1 VKQAAALFPALLFSL
16 GLALYTPRLAD
27 PPRYIFDEVYHAYT
41 AGQYVAGNKDAYVW
55 YTRSPQKGV
64 AYMWNHPPLGVHLI
78 SIGIR
83 IWGDHSFGWRFMSV
97 LFGAIGLVVAYQLG
111 LALTGQVAVAA
122 LAAFLLWM
130 DGLYFVQSR
139 TGMLDVF
146 GVVFM
151 MLALLQFHRYWTA
164 PPERAG
170 RRLLGVGFFLGL
182 AIATKWNAAYASGL
196 IGLIAVARALSLT
209 HRPEGGGIGAVMR
222 HLGWVVVGLMMVP
235 VAMYLLAYVP
245 FFMVGHNLK
254 DFIELQRQIYIYHS
268 HLTATHAYQ
277 SRWWQWPLVMRPVW
291 YHVSR
296 HHELNASGNI
306 YALANPVLHW
316 MLVPAMVWAMVWWA
330 RRRDPAWLTAGLG
343 FFGQWLPWALVSRI
357 SFAYHFLPVVPFG
370 CIALALALTR
380 MAEGP
385 KAVRWLPWVYVGL
398 VIATFVFFYPIY
410 ADVPLTTREFSWR
423 MWMPTWR

>member
-1 VKQAAALFPALLFSL
+1 VDRGAGLIHFGLAHRTREKWLADVPLAGPPQARIASLGLRSGRTVKRAIAILPALLFAA
-16 GLALYTPRLAD
+16 GLALYAPRLAA

-55 YTRSPQKGV
+55 YTRAPRKDV

-83 IWGDHSFGWRFMSV
+83 IWGDNSFGWRFMSV
-97 LFGAIGLVVAYQLG
+97 VFGAIGLVVAYALG
-111 LALTGQVAVAA
+111 LALTGQVSIAA

-151 MLALLQFHRYWTA
+151 MLALLQFHRYWTS

-170 RRLLGVGFFLGL
+170 RRLLGVGLFLGL

-196 IGLIAVARALSLT
+196 IGLIAAARAFSFSY
-209 HRPEGGGIGAVMR
+209 RPAAGGILATLG
-222 HLGWVVVGLMMVP
+222 HLAWVVVGLMVVP
-235 VAMYLLAYVP
+235 LAMYLLAYVP
-245 FFMVGHNLK
+245 FFLVGHNLK
-254 DFIELQRQIYIYHS
+254 DFIELQRQIYAYHS

-277 SRWWQWPLVMRPVW
+277 SRWWQWPLVQRPVW

-296 HHELNASGNI
+296 FENATANI
-306 YALANPVLHW
+306 YALANPILHW
-316 MLVPAMVWAMVWWA
+316 ALLPAMVWAMVWWA
-330 RRRDPAWLTAGLG
+330 RRRDPAWLTAGIG

-357 SFAYHFLPVVPFG
+357 SFAYHFLPAVPFG
-370 CIALALALTR
+370 CIAH
-380 MAEGP
+380 
-385 KAVRWLPWVYVGL
+385 AVPPY
-398 VIATFVFFYPIY
+398 
-410 ADVPLTTREFSWR
+410 S
-423 MWMPTWR
+423 

>member
-1 VKQAAALFPALLFSL
+1 
-16 GLALYTPRLAD
+16 
-27 PPRYIFDEVYHAYT
+27 
-41 AGQYVAGNKDAYVW
+41 
-55 YTRSPQKGV
+55 
-64 AYMWNHPPLGVHLI
+64 
-78 SIGIR
+78 
-83 IWGDHSFGWRFMSV
+83 
-97 LFGAIGLVVAYQLG
+97 
-111 LALTGQVAVAA
+111 
-122 LAAFLLWM
+122 
-130 DGLYFVQSR
+130 
-139 TGMLDVF
+139 
-146 GVVFM
+146 
-151 MLALLQFHRYWTA
+151 
-164 PPERAG
+164 
-170 RRLLGVGFFLGL
+170 
-182 AIATKWNAAYASGL
+182 
-196 IGLIAVARALSLT
+196 
-209 HRPEGGGIGAVMR
+209 MR
-222 HLGWVVVGLMMVP
+222 HLGWVVVGLMVVP